1 MFGPFSVYEMEQS
14 LGGEDFAWYLE
25 KIPGALA
32 RIGVRTPGDGRV
44 RDLHQGVFD
53 ADERAIGVG
62 LRLFVGSAL
71 LSVR

>member
-1 MFGPFSVYEMEQS
+1 V
-14 LGGEDFAWYLE
+14 
-25 KIPGALA
+25 PGALA